1 MPFHEQRDTENADPT
16 GKTTLVFLERF
27 GNPVG
32 GGKGVLCSD
41 GFCPT
46 LTATIPYVCV
56 EETDEEE
63 SGRERE
69 RVFGS

>member
-1 MPFHEQRDTENADPT
+1 MPFHEQRDRENADPT

-27 GNPVG
+27 GVPKG
-32 GGKGVLCSD
+32 GGKGVLCSN

-56 EETDEEE
+56 EETDELPGMHPHRPKE
-63 SGRERE
+63 
-69 RVFGS
+69 